1 MGEQWNI
8 IDICVMKM
16 NGLKLAYV
24 RIIMYVKKKMED
36 EEEEEEADNGW

>member
-24 RIIMYVKKKMED
+24 RIIMYVKK